1 MKKEDKQLFIYAGGI
16 AILYFGILR
25 PILTKLGIQQTAAEQ
40 QEQTQVTQTS
50 TGQNAK
56 NPFSPVF
63 WINAPSGAALLTVAV
78 ATDLADRIY
87 NGMGY
92 FYDDEAAIIS
102 VFRLLKTKSQVSW
115 LADVFQK
122 KYKTDL
128 FDFLR
133 KGKGIMYQAGL
144 NNNELNQ
151 IISIVNK
158 LPNYKQK

>member
-1 MKKEDKQLFIYAGGI
+1 MKKQDQQMLLYAGGI
-16 AILYFGILR
+16 AVFYFGLLR
-25 PILTKLGIQQTAAEQ
+25 PILTKLGIQQTAAQQ
-40 QEQTQVTQTS
+40 QEEQNVTQTDVA
-50 TGQNAK
+50 TNAA
-56 NPFSPVF
+56 NPFSPLF
-63 WINAPSGAALLTVAV
+63 WKQGPRGTQLLTVGY
-78 ATDLADRIY
+78 ATLLSDRIY

-115 LADVFQK
+115 LADIFQK

-128 FDFLR
+128 FDFLK

-144 NNNELNQ
+144 NNSELNQ

-158 LPNYKQK
+158 LPKYKL